1 MNYNLLLAF
10 LYLMFVSL
18 LVGEDAVIGKLEI
31 LDQRMSDL
39 FDSDPCIEVL
49 ATGFNWSEGPVW
61 VPQLNGVL
69 FSDVPE
75 NKAYLWT
82 EKRGLEVFL
91 DPSGYTGYTTNKNKS
106 GSNGLAV
113 DQEGNLILCQ
123 HGDRRIA
130 KFNQWESRIPV
141 YETIVDQFEM
151 KRFNSP
157 NDLVVSKDGSIFFTD
172 PPYGLKGKDEDPL
185 KELSYNG
192 VYKWSANGEVTLING
207 KLARPNGIELSL
219 DEKTLYV
226 ANSDRTYPVI
236 IAIDL
241 TTEDYET
248 SLFFDGS
255 TLAKE
260 RKGLFDGLK
269 IHSSGVIFATGPG
282 GVLVIDAVGK
292 HLGTIIM
299 KNRTANCAFDPGET
313 YLYMTADSA
322 LARVRLK

>member
-10 LYLMFVSL
+10 LNLLFVSL
-18 LVGEDAVIGKLEI
+18 LVGEDTVIGKLEI
-31 LDQRMSDL
+31 LDQRMGDF
-39 FDSDPCIEVL
+39 FDSDPYIEVL

-61 VPQLNGVL
+61 VPKLNGVL

-91 DPSGYTGYTTNKNKS
+91 DPSGYTGYTINKNKS

-141 YETIVDQFEM
+141 YETVVDQFEV

-185 KELSYNG
+185 KELTYNG

-207 KLARPNGIELSL
+207 ELLRPNGIELSL

-282 GVLVIDAVGK
+282 GVLVIDAGGK
-292 HLGTIIM
+292 HLGTILLTSRI
-299 KNRTANCAFDPGET
+299 ANCVFDPDET

>member
-1 MNYNLLLAF
+1 
-10 LYLMFVSL
+10 MFVSL

-31 LDQRMSDL
+31 LDQRMSDF
-39 FDSDPCIEVL
+39 FDPDPCIEVL

-61 VPQLNGVL
+61 VPKLNGVL

-91 DPSGYTGYTTNKNKS
+91 DPSGYTGYATNKNKS

-192 VYKWSANGEVTLING
+192 VYKWSANGVVTLING
-207 KLARPNGIELSL
+207 ELARPNGIELSL

-292 HLGTIIM
+292 HLGTILLTSRI
-299 KNRTANCAFDPGET
+299 ANCAFDSGET
-313 YLYMTADSA
+313 YLYMTADSS